1 MVAEHMMVEGRMLV
15 VVEEMV
21 GERIA
26 GWLGRTMVAE
36 RMMADRTPV
45 PVEQMKAVARMM
57 EVERMKVVRMKV
69 VVQMTVGRMMVVGR
83 TTVVERMKVVR
94 MKVVRMKVV
103 ERTTVV
109 VAGSKTV
116 VAEELF
122 YINKRQVYLIF
133 KTQH

>member
-1 MVAEHMMVEGRMLV
+1 MVAGHMMVEGRMLV

-45 PVEQMKAVARMM
+45 L
-57 EVERMKVVRMKV
+57 VERMKAAGQMMVVERMKAVGQMMVGQMMVVRMKV
-69 VVQMTVGRMMVVGR
+69 ARMMVV
-83 TTVVERMKVVR
+83 ERR
-94 MKVVRMKVV
+94 
-103 ERTTVV
+103 TVV
-109 VAGSKTV
+109 VARSKTV

-122 YINKRQVYLIF
+122 I
-133 KTQH
+133 

>member
-1 MVAEHMMVEGRMLV
+1 
-15 VVEEMV
+15 
-21 GERIA
+21 
-26 GWLGRTMVAE
+26 LGRTMVAE

-57 EVERMKVVRMKV
+57 E
-69 VVQMTVGRMMVVGR
+69 
-83 TTVVERMKVVR
+83 VERMKVVR